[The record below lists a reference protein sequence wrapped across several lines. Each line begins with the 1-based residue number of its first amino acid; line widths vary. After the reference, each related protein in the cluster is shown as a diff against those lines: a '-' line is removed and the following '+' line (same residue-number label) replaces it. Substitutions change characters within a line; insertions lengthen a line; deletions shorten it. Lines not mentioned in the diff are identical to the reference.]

1 MIPVTYMRR
10 KGFVPVDFE
19 TISQVEIVAIISKGL
34 DWLLIGSTG
43 EDSFELTPSDLC
55 ETIEEAICLG
65 IRKYQIWN

>member
-1 MIPVTYMRR
+1 MRK
-10 KGFVPVDFE
+10 KGFVPVDSQ

-43 EDSFELTPSDLC
+43 EDSFELAPSDLC

-65 IRKYQIWN
+65 VRKFTNWN